1 MHSIIVHSP
10 GRGRSGADRRETF
23 LPERALPV
31 RRLVALVTLIL
42 AGALPA
48 TASAATAK
56 PRVIGGSAIP
66 IQSAPWSVFL
76 AIDNPSASCSGSVL
90 DAGHVL
96 TAAHCVIPEGTT
108 RQRQPSEIHVL
119 AGASDVHTWAPG
131 QPAPSGAQARE
142 VSAVRVHP
150 YYDGVSKSDDAAV
163 LTLSQ
168 PLSLST
174 PQVKPIPLAP
184 VGPSPAPGTPVQ
196 TIGYGQQAN
205 GQLPDGKLY
214 AATLGVIA
222 DDACSNLI
230 GGNSAIMVCASSPSA
245 ASCHGDS
252 GSALVAG
259 STEVAIFIGLVDP
272 CGTAP
277 GVYIDVAA
285 PEVRSFI
292 DGAPSIPIA
301 PRQSTVAVLN
311 ALLAPVNGSRM
322 TCDPGTW
329 SGAPSFT
336 YLFETDSPAPQ
347 VLQSGPSNVFAPP
360 RAAVGQRIVC
370 MVLAANAGGTGS
382 ARSGTTPPIAADT
395 VGPVWRLAS
404 RRCPHRRCR
413 LHLQARDPN
422 SNSPLAIA
430 VTANYRVAVRCGKH
444 HRRRCHRP
452 RSRALSVKA
461 TGGIDYRATSRRL
474 PRTRVSFTI
483 RVTDAG
489 GNRRVRKGQAPIRL
503 R

>member
-1 MHSIIVHSP
+1 MHH
-10 GRGRSGADRRETF
+10 RAWTARRF
-23 LPERALPV
+23 
-31 RRLVALVTLIL
+31 VALAMLI
-42 AGALPA
+42 ASALPA
-48 TASAATAK
+48 TAGAATGK

-76 AIDNPSASCSGSVL
+76 ALDNPSASCSGSVL
-90 DAGHVL
+90 DASHVL

-108 RQRQPSEIHVL
+108 RQRQPGEIHVL
-119 AGASDVHTWAPG
+119 AGASDVHTWTPG
-131 QPAPSGAQARE
+131 GPAPSGAQARS

-163 LTLSQ
+163 LTLAQ

-184 VGPSPAPGTPVQ
+184 PGPSPAAGTAVQ
-196 TIGYGQQAN
+196 TSGYGQQAN

-214 AATLGVIA
+214 AATLSVIA
-222 DDACSNLI
+222 DDACSSLQ
-230 GGNSAIMVCASSPSA
+230 GPHSAVMICASSPTA

-259 STEVAIFIGLVDP
+259 SPATEVAIFSGLVDP

-285 PEVRSFI
+285 PEIRAFI

-395 VGPVWRLAS
+395 VKPVWRLAS
-404 RRCPHRRCR
+404 RRCSHRRCR

-489 GNRRVRKGQAPIRL
+489 GNRKVRKGQAPIRL
-503 R
+503 RR